1 MHRNGNIAVS
11 SKLYSSFVI
20 LTVFKNCF
28 LVSVSVQFTYV
39 ESYPDEG
46 PIIELKS
53 LEGLTDSHIDSLQ
66 EFLNEKVKYYSST
79 CTTSPLQMSQYT
91 YYYQKQ
97 SPPIRTVEVSSVG
110 GMNLFWNDPISNELT
125 TK

>member
-1 MHRNGNIAVS
+1 METLLFPAS
-11 SKLYSSFVI
+11 FYFSFVI

-79 CTTSPLQMSQYT
+79 CIMGYYKKYPYFPLQMSQYT

-97 SPPIRTVEVSSVG
+97 SPPPPSPSGQWKFPVWGEYGSF
-110 GMNLFWNDPISNELT
+110 LE
-125 TK
+125 

>member
-39 ESYPDEG
+39 ENYPDEG

-79 CTTSPLQMSQYT
+79 CIMGYYKKYPYFPLQMSQYT

-97 SPPIRTVEVSSVG
+97 SPPPPHLDSGNFLCGES
-110 GMNLFWNDPISNELT
+110 MDLF
-125 TK
+125 